1 MNFLNWK
8 SSIPLVV
15 ISTCLM
21 VGAILYSFQLGKSM
35 SERYA
40 PLVEAALEIKVEATT
55 AHLWFEEMITG
66 DTTLHPKDIWKHI
79 DQAKWYAE
87 AMLKGGKNHK
97 GTFFAVKNKDV
108 REQVEQTIKGLDDF
122 RTAAEERWAL
132 RSESKPGSAIDQ
144 RFDAIFDRF
153 LSSANAAEIAL
164 KMTNAEQLK
173 RFSIIE
179 SVMIAVLVML
189 GIFTVVLIQK
199 NTQVL
204 NERAEELQRA
214 LDSEI
219 EYITLQKQ
227 FVSMASHEFRT
238 PLSII
243 DMTVQRL
250 LKRHTTM
257 TEEKINER
265 YATILHSVTRI
276 TGLIESILNAE
287 QNEEGRL
294 IFSGEPCDVQDII
307 KKCVQSQT
315 ELAPDYTITQDL
327 RGLPDIMIANPVQ
340 LSQIFANLLSN
351 AVKFSPECKTID
363 VRAWTED
370 SYVYMSVMDYGIGI
384 RDDEKPKVFNRFF
397 RTSNAAGIPGTGI
410 SLNLVQQLAQLHGGD
425 IYFESVD
432 GEGST
437 FTVTLRTEPQPS

>member
-1 MNFLNWK
+1 MIFLHWK
-8 SSIPLVV
+8 TSILLVV

-21 VGAILYSFQLGKSM
+21 VGAIIYSFQLGKSM

-40 PLVEAALEIKVEATT
+40 PLVGAALEIKVEATT

-66 DTTLHPKDIWKHI
+66 DTTLQPKDIWAHL

-87 AMLKGGKNHK
+87 AMLNGGENQK
-97 GTFFAVKNKDV
+97 GTFFALENKIV
-108 REQVEQTIKGLDDF
+108 RAQVQQTIKGLDDF
-122 RTAAEERWAL
+122 RAVAEKRWAL
-132 RSESKPGSAIDQ
+132 RSQSKPGSAIDQ
-144 RFDAIFDRF
+144 RFDTIFDHF

-164 KMTNAEQLK
+164 KRTNAEQLK

-179 SVMIAVLVML
+179 SIIIVVIIML
-189 GIFTVVLIQK
+189 GIFTIILIQR
-199 NTQVL
+199 NTQL
-204 NERAEELQRA
+204 LKKRAEELQRA

-257 TEEKINER
+257 TEEKIGER
-265 YATILHSVTRI
+265 YATILHSVSRI

-307 KKCVQSQT
+307 NTCIQYQIKM
-315 ELAPDYTITQDL
+315 APDYTITL
-327 RGLPDIMIANPVQ
+327 NLENLPDIIIANPVQ

-363 VRAWTED
+363 IRAWAED
-370 SYVYMSVMDYGIGI
+370 SHVYVSVMDYGIGI
-384 RDDEKPKVFNRFF
+384 REQEKPKVFNRFF

-425 IYFESVD
+425 VYFESVN

-437 FTVTLRTEPQPS
+437 FTVSLRIEPIAS